1 LLDIL
6 LITPIISNYLPISM
20 LDKLKFNLCN
30 SSDSPYITKI
40 PAKVSPPRRIYYPYF
55 ITSFK

>member
-30 SSDSPYITKI
+30 SSDLFYK
-40 PAKVSPPRRIYYPYF
+40 AGEYF
-55 ITSFK
+55 TCVEHINLTPNA